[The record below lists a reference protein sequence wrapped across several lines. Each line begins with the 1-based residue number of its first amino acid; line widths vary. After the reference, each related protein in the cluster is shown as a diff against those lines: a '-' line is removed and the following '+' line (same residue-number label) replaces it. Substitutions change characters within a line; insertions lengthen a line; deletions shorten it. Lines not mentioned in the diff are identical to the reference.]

1 MENPFEII
9 EQRLNSIEQLLTEL
23 VTNANKPVIGEDKEE
38 QMTVDQLS
46 NYLTIARQTIYGKC
60 GAKEIPHIKTGKRL
74 YFKKSDID
82 KWLDSGKRQTATE
95 LHQQAEEWIRRH
107 PRKI

>member
-9 EQRLNSIEQLLTEL
+9 EQRLISIEKLLTEL
-23 VTNANKPVIGEDKEE
+23 VTNNNKVVIRDEKEE
-38 QMTVDQLS
+38 LMTVDQLS
-46 NYLTIARQTIYGKC
+46 EYLTIARQTIYGKC
-60 GAKEIPHIKTGKRL
+60 GAKEIPYIKIGKRL

-82 KWLDSGKRQTATE
+82 KWLDNGKRQTVTE